1 MGFFTAFATG
11 ALQQTQRMIREEQ
24 ILADEENRRKTKDAE
39 LAAEKARDQ
48 LNEKSLKDKAL
59 SDSAVTLLTQHGSE
73 GGNKLYEKLKGDPDQ
88 LARIGEEWI
97 RVQKLKGKKASPS
110 SYVRGIYNLSFPN
123 RDDASFVKPFA
134 VPEAAT
140 PEVMDVD
147 QQTEMSFGERFK
159 RGLGVA
165 ELSKEEVLSKTI
177 SDPSQREAASRVMA
191 GGQAVAPREYI
202 PSGVEVAEVLSRS
215 QKALLAKELQSVI
228 GVSLLDKY
236 GQLLVGKNRSQFMQ
250 GLLENLGDD
259 KKEKKAQI
267 KVIDTL
273 LDQEVFDTSNVNI
286 AKEAVQ
292 KLAEVSPDGN
302 IPSNLMNRINKEG
315 LAVVVSE
322 LDSTAD
328 KPTSGADKTKTE
340 LPTGTITQEAFSKL
354 TSEEKDRVHRVGG
367 KGTHN
372 KIPSPLD
379 STQFIYVPKEQ
390 Q

>member
-48 LNEKSLKDKAL
+48 INEKTLKDKAL

-97 RVQKLKGKKASPS
+97 RVQKLRGKKASPS

-134 VPEAAT
+134 VPEAAA

-177 SDPSQREAASRVMA
+177 SDPSQREAASRIMA
-191 GGQAVAPREYI
+191 GDQAVAPREYI

-215 QKALLAKELQSVI
+215 QKALLAKELEGLIDVP
-228 GVSLLDKY
+228 LLDKY
-236 GQLLVGKNRSQFMQ
+236 GQAVEGKTRTQIIQMA
-250 GLLENLGDD
+250 LEKLPDAE
-259 KKEKKAQI
+259 KEKKAQI
-267 KVIDTL
+267 KVIETL

-292 KLAEVSPDGN
+292 KIAKVSPDGN
-302 IPSNLMNRINKEG
+302 IPANLMNRINKEG

-322 LDSTAD
+322 IDSTAD
-328 KPTSGADKTKTE
+328 GAAPGATNPQKKE
-340 LPTGTITQEAFSKL
+340 LPTDTITQEEYGKL
-354 TSEEKDRVHRVGG
+354 PSDEKNRVHRAGG
-367 KGTHN
+367 QGTHK
-372 KIPSPLD
+372 KIPSPAD
-379 STQFIYVPKEQ
+379 STKFIYVPKQ
-390 Q
+390 